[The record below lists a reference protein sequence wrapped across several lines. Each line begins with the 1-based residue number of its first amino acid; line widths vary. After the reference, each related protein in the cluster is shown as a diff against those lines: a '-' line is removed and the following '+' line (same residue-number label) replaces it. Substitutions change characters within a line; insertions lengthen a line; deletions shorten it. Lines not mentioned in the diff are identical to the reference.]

1 LRAAPRSVA
10 WSLISP
16 PRDPCFTI
24 KSIRGAPK
32 GGLWAVS
39 EKRGNSTLCG
49 GMVGRKGDTPDPPP
63 GDNAPRILTGS
74 RTRMPPIGR
83 RQVAP
88 GKVKRRQVMKRKG
101 ISVPGPS
108 LLNQVSICGSS
119 PANEVLKRHSEIL
132 RREYLSLVA
141 SSYRAAAVL
150 DMEGTVIRCN
160 ELFGRVLGL
169 EEGGAKGKNFF
180 DFLEGE
186 ERARLNNSFR
196 ELCQRAGYSLL
207 ASFRLLSGA
216 DLAFNAA
223 ALLRN
228 MADHPEVGGIVLE
241 ILDISGCARAKR
253 TLDEINRLFC
263 KLGPDSGKNFG
274 TIACA
279 VRELFEADSCCYFR
293 WERDR
298 LQAYPSPGTPLGENL
313 AGPGERFL
321 ALRLLRRRAEEPL
334 HLTDL
339 SAREE
344 LLEDP
349 VARALGA
356 RTFYGQP
363 VMHAGKTSGALCLYH
378 KTPRLYTR
386 DEKDSLNL
394 LARFISLEEAHL
406 QHEMSLRDLIDVVSH
421 ELRHPI
427 SIIIGYAHT
436 LKSHRDRLDQ
446 HILEEIL
453 ERIENGA
460 KRLEHTVSEIL
471 EVSKMEKGMLVMRKE
486 ETDLLSV
493 LERAVEEM
501 RAKGVKNPLY
511 VKADQGLPPVSADP
525 EKILKVLIILL
536 DNAAKYSPESS
547 PVEIHA
553 QVHADEVVVSVM
565 DRGPGIP
572 VEDRL
577 LVFEKF
583 YQVEEAM
590 HHSLPGIGLGLYLA
604 REIVQAHGGRIWCTD
619 RKGGGSVFRFTLPI

>member
-1 LRAAPRSVA
+1 
-10 WSLISP
+10 
-16 PRDPCFTI
+16 
-24 KSIRGAPK
+24 
-32 GGLWAVS
+32 
-39 EKRGNSTLCG
+39 
-49 GMVGRKGDTPDPPP
+49 M
-63 GDNAPRILTGS
+63 
-74 RTRMPPIGR
+74 
-83 RQVAP
+83 
-88 GKVKRRQVMKRKG
+88 
-101 ISVPGPS
+101 PGPS
-108 LLNQVSICGSS
+108 LLKQVSICGSS
-119 PANEVLKRHSEIL
+119 PVTEALKRHSEIL
-132 RREYLSLVA
+132 RREYLSLA
-141 SSYRAAAVL
+141 ESSYRPAAVL
-150 DMEGTVIRCN
+150 DAEGTVVRCN
-160 ELFGRVLGL
+160 ELFARVLGL
-169 EEGGAKGKNFF
+169 EEGGAAGKNFF
-180 DFLEGE
+180 HFLDEE
-186 ERARLNNSFR
+186 ERDSFNASFR

-207 ASFRLLSGA
+207 ASFRLLCGA

-228 MADHPEVGGIVLE
+228 MADHPEIGGIVLE

-263 KLGPDSGKNFG
+263 RLGPDPGENFG

-293 WERDR
+293 WEKDR
-298 LQAYPSPGTPLGENL
+298 FQVYPSPGIPLGDARVG
-313 AGPGERFL
+313 AGGRFL
-321 ALRLLRRRAEEPL
+321 ALRLLRRGAEEPL
-334 HLTDL
+334 YIAGL

-344 LLEDP
+344 LLQDP
-349 VARALGA
+349 VARTLGA

-363 VMHAGKTSGALCLYH
+363 VTHAGKTSGALCLYH
-378 KTPRLYTR
+378 KNLRLYTR

-394 LARFISLEEAHL
+394 LARFISLEEAHR

-446 HILEEIL
+446 STLEEIL

-471 EVSKMEKGMLVMRKE
+471 EVSKLEKGMSAVRKE
-486 ETDLLSV
+486 EVDLPSV

-511 VKADQGLPPVSADP
+511 VKADKGLPPVSADR
-525 EKILKVLIILL
+525 EKIFKVLIILL
-536 DNAAKYSPESS
+536 DNAAKYSPEGS
-547 PVEIHA
+547 PIEVHA

-604 REIVQAHGGRIWCTD
+604 REIVQVHEGRIWCTE
-619 RKGGGSVFRFTLPI
+619 RKGGGSVFRFALPI